1 MYVNHSKI
9 PLTFPDT
16 QKIWRYLSFEKFKSL
31 IEDSSLFFCRIDGF
45 WKDGDKWEGL
55 FPIQVI
61 EKFKLAERSLPSNDG
76 WQYTFLEWHRKKE
89 APSHLINCW
98 HANDAE
104 SYAMWKLYT
113 KYDNLSIAIQSS
125 IGRLKQSFDAT
136 EERILIGEVEY
147 IDFRNKNF
155 ENRFFNIDMP
165 NTLKTF
171 LFKWHYF
178 KFENE
183 IRAILNKA
191 YKKHRAKKG
200 ILVKIDL
207 TKLVDCIYLSPTS
220 SEEDEIKIK
229 DFLRQNDYS
238 FAIQNSDLGMNLYM

>member
-1 MYVNHSKI
+1 MYVKHPKLSVSY
-9 PLTFPDT
+9 PDT
-16 QKIWRYLSFEKFKSL
+16 QKIWRYLSYDKFISL
-31 IEDSSLFFCRIDGF
+31 IEDNALFFCRIDGF

-61 EKFKLAERSLPSNDG
+61 ERFELATKSLPSNDG
-76 WQYTFLEWHRKKE
+76 RQYTYIEWHKKKE

-98 HANDAE
+98 NVDDSE
-104 SYAMWKLYT
+104 SYAMWKIYC
-113 KYDNLSIAIQSS
+113 KNHPSSIAIQSS

-136 EERILIGEVEY
+136 EERIWIGEVEY
-147 IDFRNKNF
+147 IDFRKKNC
-155 ENRFFNIDMP
+155 ENRFFNVDMP

-191 YKKHRAKKG
+191 YDKHKAEKG
-200 ILVKIDL
+200 LLVKIDL
-207 TKLVDCIYLSPTS
+207 KKLVDCIYLSPTS
-220 SEEDEIKIK
+220 SEKEEKKIK
-229 DFLRQNDYS
+229 DLLRQNGYS
-238 FAIQNSDLGMNLYM
+238 FAIQNSVLGMNLYM